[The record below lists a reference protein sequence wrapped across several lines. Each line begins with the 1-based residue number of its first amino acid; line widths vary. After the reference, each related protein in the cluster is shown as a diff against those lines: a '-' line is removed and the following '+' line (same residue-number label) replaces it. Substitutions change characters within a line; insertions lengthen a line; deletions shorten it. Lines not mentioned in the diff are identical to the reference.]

1 MLLPAAAGSASP
13 WDLSA
18 LLNAADPRAS
28 RPERHLWLVR
38 LTQWLRHGPIG
49 SAAEGATPRPV
60 LRLKLLLN
68 ALDQHAGHR
77 EQVRSLLQ
85 VFWREIDIASLFGS
99 VGLAPRT
106 SLAAA
111 LKHRLA
117 LRLLPATPD
126 TDDLAALFPLLFED
140 GDADWLDALDDA
152 TLARVVELLRP
163 DDQPRW
169 RQGALEAMVHLAS
182 AVQAAAFTPSMRL
195 RMDRT
200 LLADEPFA
208 QLARATAAVRDA
220 LDAGDTA
227 EALRAA
233 SFLRALLQRCRDAAA
248 SIRGHLQEYGIS
260 VDLLFEAD
268 QLRARTLRLESLLDA
283 TLAAAPR
290 EGLRLV
296 QSLVWAQARSRSLR
310 ALWLQH
316 NALLARQVTER
327 SAETGEHYITRDRA
341 AYRDMLRRAA
351 GGGAVIALTTFGK
364 FGIVALGLTAFWAG
378 FWAGVNY
385 AASFVVVMLL
395 HWTVATKQPAMTAP
409 AMALKLAG
417 GARSPEQVEDFV
429 DEVTHL
435 LRSQVAGIAGNLAL
449 CAPLVWLGQV
459 ASTAWFGAP
468 LVGAASA
475 GHVLHDL
482 TLLGPTAFFAAF
494 TGVLLFASA
503 GIAGWAENRFV
514 LHRLDSA
521 IAWHPRLVAWVGR
534 PRAERWSRW
543 WRNHVSGLAGN
554 ISLGLMLGLVPAVAA
569 FFGLGLQV
577 RHVTLSTGQ
586 LAAALGALGPGL
598 LAQPVFWWCVAGI
611 AATGV
616 LNVTVSFWLA
626 FRTAL
631 RSQGIALHER
641 SAIRAAIRRR
651 LLRAPLSFLW
661 PPAAVAASVA

>member
-1 MLLPAAAGSASP
+1 MAAAAGAAP

-28 RPERHLWLVR
+28 RPERHLWLAR
-38 LTQWLRHGPIG
+38 LTQWLRHGPLG
-49 SAAEGATPRPV
+49 AAAEGTTPRPV

-77 EQVRSLLQ
+77 ERVRALLHA
-85 VFWREIDIASLFGS
+85 FWREIDLASLFGS

-111 LKHRLA
+111 LRHRLA

-126 TDDLAALFPLLFED
+126 TSDLAALFPLLFED
-140 GDADWLDALDDA
+140 GDIAWLGAIDDA
-152 TLARVVELLRP
+152 TLVRVVNLLRP

-169 RQGALEAMVHLAS
+169 RRGALDAMAHLAS
-182 AVQAAAFTPSMRL
+182 AVQAAAFMPSMRL
-195 RMDRT
+195 RMDRA
-200 LLADEPFA
+200 LLADDPFG
-208 QLARATAAVRDA
+208 QLGRAAGAVRDA
-220 LDAGDTA
+220 LEADDTA
-227 EALRAA
+227 EALRTA
-233 SFLRALLQRCRDAAA
+233 SFLRALLQRCREAAA
-248 SIRGHLQEYGIS
+248 SVRGHLEEYGIS

-268 QLRARTLRLESLLDA
+268 QLRARTLRIEALLDA
-283 TLAAAPR
+283 ALAASPR
-290 EGLRLV
+290 EGLRLLE
-296 QSLVWAQARSRSLR
+296 SLVQVQARSRSLR

-364 FGIVALGLTAFWAG
+364 FGVLALGLTAFWAG
-378 FWAGVNY
+378 FWAGINY

-409 AMALKLAG
+409 AMAMRLAG
-417 GARSPEQVEDFV
+417 GARTPEQIEAFV
-429 DEVTHL
+429 DEVAHL
-435 LRSQVAGIAGNLAL
+435 IRSQVAGIAGNLAL

-459 ASTAWFGAP
+459 AATAWLGAP
-468 LVGAASA
+468 LVGVASA
-475 GHVLHDL
+475 EHVLDDL

-503 GIAGWAENRFV
+503 GIAGWAENHFV

-521 IAWHPRLVAWVGR
+521 IAWHPRAVAWLGR
-534 PRAERWSRW
+534 SRAERWSRW
-543 WRNHVSGLAGN
+543 WRSHVSGLAGN

-586 LAAALGALGPGL
+586 LAAALGALGPSL
-598 LAQPVFWWCVAGI
+598 LTQPVFWWCVAGI
-611 AATGV
+611 VATGA
-616 LNVTVSFWLA
+616 LNVGVSFWLA

-631 RSQGIALHER
+631 VSQGIDLRER
-641 SAIRAAIRRR
+641 GAIRAAIRQR
-651 LLRAPLSFLW
+651 LWRAPLSFLW
-661 PPAAVAASVA
+661 PPSATPAASAA

>member
-1 MLLPAAAGSASP
+1 MAAAAGGAP

-28 RPERHLWLVR
+28 RPERHLWLAR
-38 LTQWLRHGPIG
+38 LTQWLRHGPVADAG
-49 SAAEGATPRPV
+49 EGNTPRPV

-68 ALDQHAGHR
+68 AVDQHAEHR
-77 EQVRSLLQ
+77 ERVHGVLHA
-85 VFWREIDIASLFGS
+85 FWQEIDLASLFGS
-99 VGLAPRT
+99 VGLAPRA

-126 TDDLAALFPLLFED
+126 TSDLAALFPLLFED
-140 GDADWLDALDDA
+140 GDAAWLDALDDA
-152 TLARVVELLRP
+152 TLAGVVDVLRP

-169 RQGALEAMVHLAS
+169 RRAALDAMLHLAS
-182 AVQAAAFTPSMRL
+182 AVQAAAFSPSMRL
-195 RMDRT
+195 RMEAV
-200 LLADEPFA
+200 LLADDPFG
-208 QLARATAAVRDA
+208 QLARATDAVRVA
-220 LDAGDTA
+220 LEADDSA

-233 SFLRALLQRCRDAAA
+233 GFLRALLQRCREAAA
-248 SIRGHLQEYGIS
+248 SIRGHLEEYGIS

-268 QLRARTLRLESLLDA
+268 QLRARASRIEALLDA
-283 TLAAAPR
+283 VLAATPR
-290 EGLRLV
+290 DGLRLLS
-296 QSLVWAQARSRSLR
+296 SLVQVQARSRSLR

-327 SAETGEHYITRDRA
+327 SAETGEHYITRDRT

-364 FGIVALGLTAFWAG
+364 FGVLALGLTAFWAG
-378 FWAGVNY
+378 FWAGINY
-385 AASFVVVMLL
+385 AASFVIVMLL

-409 AMALKLAG
+409 AMAIKLAG
-417 GARSPEQVEDFV
+417 GTRSPEQVEDFV

-435 LRSQVAGIAGNLAL
+435 IRSQVAGIAGNLAL

-459 ASTAWFGAP
+459 AATAWFGAP
-468 LVGAASA
+468 LIGAASA
-475 GHVLHDL
+475 DHVLHDL

-521 IAWHPRLVAWVGR
+521 IAWHPRIVAWLGR

-543 WRNHVSGLAGN
+543 WRSNVSGLAGN
-554 ISLGLMLGLVPAVAA
+554 ISLGMMLGLVPAVAT

-611 AATGV
+611 AVTGV
-616 LNVTVSFWLA
+616 LNVGVSFWLA

-631 RSQGIALHER
+631 SSQGTDVRER

-651 LLRAPLSFLW
+651 LWRAPLSFLW
-661 PPAAVAASVA
+661 PPAATAAASAA

>member
-1 MLLPAAAGSASP
+1 MPAGAGAP

-18 LLNAADPRAS
+18 LLNAADPRAT
-28 RPERHLWLVR
+28 RPERHLWLAR
-38 LTQWLRHGPIG
+38 LTQWLRHGQVAGASEG
-49 SAAEGATPRPV
+49 STPRPV
-60 LRLKLLLN
+60 LRLKLLLS
-68 ALDQHAGHR
+68 ALEQDAAHR
-77 EQVRSLLQ
+77 ERVRSLLRALWQ
-85 VFWREIDIASLFGS
+85 EIDLASLCGG
-99 VGLAPRT
+99 VGLAPRS

-111 LKHRLA
+111 LMHRLA
-117 LRLLPATPD
+117 LHVLPATPD

-140 GDADWLDALDDA
+140 GDDHWLDALDDA
-152 TLARVVELLRP
+152 TLARAVELLRP

-169 RQGALEAMVHLAS
+169 RRGALDAMTHLAS
-182 AVQAAAFTPSMRL
+182 AVQAAAFTPAMRL

-200 LLADEPFA
+200 LLADDPFG
-208 QLARATAAVRDA
+208 QLARAIDAVRDA
-220 LDAGDTA
+220 VDSDDTA

-233 SFLRALLQRCRDAAA
+233 SFLRALLQRCREAAA

-268 QLRARTLRLESLLDA
+268 QLRARTLRLEALLDA
-283 TLAAAPR
+283 VLAATPR
-290 EGLRLV
+290 EGLRLLA
-296 QSLVWAQARSRSLR
+296 SLVQAQARSRSPR

-327 SAETGEHYITRDRA
+327 SAETGEHYITRDGA
-341 AYRDMLRRAA
+341 AYRDMLLRAA

-378 FWAGVNY
+378 FWAGINY

-417 GARSPEQVEDFV
+417 GARAPEQVEDFV
-429 DEVTHL
+429 DEVAHL
-435 LRSQVAGIAGNLAL
+435 IRSQVAGIAGNLAL

-459 ASTAWFGAP
+459 AATAWFGAP

-475 GHVLHDL
+475 EHVLHDL

-521 IAWHPRLVAWVGR
+521 IAWHPRSVAWLGR

-543 WRNHVSGLAGN
+543 WRGHVSGLAGN

-598 LAQPVFWWCVAGI
+598 LVHPASWWCVAGI
-611 AATGV
+611 AVTGA
-616 LNVTVSFWLA
+616 LNVGVSFWLA

-631 RSQGIALHER
+631 RSQGIALRER
-641 SAIRAAIRRR
+641 SAIGSAIRRR

-661 PPAAVAASVA
+661 PPAAAAASPA